1 MMLHAPALKRYLAS
15 TGPVLFV
22 VIAGV
27 VAFTAYGCI
36 YAFRKPFTAASFTG
50 LEVWDVQ
57 YKIALVIAQVAG
69 YALSKFVGIRF
80 ISGLGA
86 KQRATMLLLIIGT
99 AALSLLGFALSPTPW
114 GVFWMFLNGFPLGMA
129 WGVVFS
135 YLEGRR
141 VTEALAALL
150 CINFIISSGFVKT
163 VGKWLILEK
172 GISEFWMPFAV
183 GMLFLPLLLICLW
196 LLEHLPP
203 PSEADKEQRSERLV
217 MNSGDR
223 KMLFLKYAPGLL
235 LLAAIYLILTIIR
248 DVRDNFTIEIWTE
261 LGLGNQPALLTTAE
275 LPIALL
281 VLISVGA
288 MSFISDNFKALW
300 INHAIFIGGAGL
312 TITATL
318 LFQNGVLSPIP
329 WMVLSGAG
337 IFLSYIL
344 FNGVL
349 FDRFLAAFREKGN
362 AGFLIYVAD
371 AFGYLGSVL
380 VLLWRNFGTG
390 DLNWV
395 RFFCDLCLYGSLAII
410 ILSVISLVYTQ
421 NLQKNHNKVPLG

>member
-1 MMLHAPALKRYLAS
+1 MLHIPALQRYLAR
-15 TGPVLFV
+15 TNPIVFVLM
-22 VIAGV
+22 AGL
-27 VAFTAYGCI
+27 VAFAAYGCV

-50 LEVWDVQ
+50 LEIWGVQ

-69 YALSKFVGIRF
+69 YALSKFVGIRL
-80 ISGLGA
+80 ISALGA
-86 KQRATMLLLIIGT
+86 TQRATMLLLILGV
-99 AALSLLGFALSPTPW
+99 AALSLLGFALSPPAW

-163 VGKWLILEK
+163 VGKWLMLEK
-172 GISEFWMPFAV
+172 GISEFWMPFTA
-183 GMLFLPLLLICLW
+183 GMIFLPLLLVCLW

-203 PSEADKEQRSERLV
+203 PSAEDKAQRNERRQ
-217 MNSGDR
+217 MNATDR
-223 KMLFLKYAPGLL
+223 KTLFQKYAPLLL
-235 LLAAIYLILTIIR
+235 LLAGIYLILTMIR
-248 DVRDNFTIEIWTE
+248 DVRDNFVMEIWTE
-261 LGLGNQPALLTTAE
+261 LGLGNQPALLTTTE

-288 MSFISDNFKALW
+288 MTLISDNFKALW
-300 INHAIFIGGAGL
+300 INHAILIGGAML
-312 TITATL
+312 TIVSTV
-318 LFQNGVLSPIP
+318 LFQKGLLSPVL

-337 IFLSYIL
+337 IFLSYVL

-349 FDRFLAAFREKGN
+349 FDRLLAAFREKGN
-362 AGFLIYVAD
+362 AGFLIYFAD
-371 AFGYLGSVL
+371 SIGYLGSVL
-380 VLLWRNFGTG
+380 ILLWRNFGRS

-395 RFFCDLCLYGSLAII
+395 SFFCGLCLYGSLVII
-410 ILSVISLVYTQ
+410 ILSGISLVYIR
-421 NLQKNHNKVPLG
+421 NLQKNHNKAPLG